1 MNEKVKKI
9 QIVSILIFLAAVIF
23 LLSFILTK
31 NRKQTPK
38 SDANSEKLILGF
50 SQIGSESAW
59 RTRNTQSIFEAAAEN
74 DIQIIFDDAQQ
85 KQENQLKAIR
95 SFIVYQVDVIAFVPI
110 IEDGWDNVLTEA
122 KEAGI
127 PVIVVDRQIN
137 ADESLYAGF
146 LGENGLEEGRRAARF
161 LVNKCK
167 SYKNPVHILEISGT
181 ENSSVVRERAKG
193 FREII
198 ANDSKFQIIHSEDG
212 DFLRS
217 RGKEIAENLIKL
229 SGPGTGTEKNEI
241 GTRAG
246 SPNYKKD
253 GLYYNNQKIDAVYSH
268 NDSMTLGLLDSI
280 ENYGINTKDTII
292 ISVDA
297 EQKSIDALIAGKL
310 NCVVE
315 CNPNLG
321 PMLMHL
327 VKQIASGKEIPRIT
341 YNNETVF
348 SENDDFTQYE
358 PRGY

>member
-1 MNEKVKKI
+1 MKAKIKKI
-9 QIVSILIFLAAVIF
+9 QFLSIIIFLAALIF
-23 LLSFILTK
+23 LLIFILTK
-31 NRKQTPK
+31 NKNNTSHTK
-38 SDANSEKLILGF
+38 NENSEKLILGF

-110 IEDGWDNVLTEA
+110 VEDGWDNVLTEA

-127 PVIVVDRQIN
+127 PVILVDRQIN
-137 ADESLYAGF
+137 ADPSLYAGF
-146 LGENGLEEGRRAARF
+146 LGEDGLEEGRRAARF
-161 LVNKCK
+161 LLNKCRNRTGTV
-167 SYKNPVHILEISGT
+167 SIYEMSGT
-181 ENSSVVRERAKG
+181 ENSSVVRDRAKG

-198 ANDSKFQIIHSEDG
+198 ASDPKFQIIHSEDG

-217 RGKEIAENLIKL
+217 RGKEIAENLIT
-229 SGPGTGTEKNEI
+229 SSQ
-241 GTRAG
+241 R
-246 SPNYKKD
+246 KD
-253 GLYYNNQKIDAVYSH
+253 GLYFEGQKIDAVYSH
-268 NDSMTLGLLDSI
+268 NDSMTLGMLDSI
-280 ENYGINTKDTII
+280 ENYKVYTGNTII

-297 EQKSIDALIAGKL
+297 EQKSIDALQAGKL

-321 PMLMHL
+321 PKLMEL
-327 VKQIASGKEIPRIT
+327 VKDIAEGKTIPRVT
-341 YNNETVF
+341 YNSETMF
-348 SENDDFTQYE
+348 TENDDFSTYQ

>member
-1 MNEKVKKI
+1 MQNKIKKVKI
-9 QIVSILIFLAAVIF
+9 LSIAIFIAAILF
-23 LLSFILTK
+23 LLLFLFI
-31 NRKQTPK
+31 NHK
-38 SDANSEKLILGF
+38 SEKPEQDNTNQANNKLILGF

-110 IEDGWDNVLTEA
+110 VEDGWDNVLTEA

-127 PVIVVDRQIN
+127 PVILVDRQIN
-137 ADESLYAGF
+137 ADPSLYAGF
-146 LGENGLEEGRRAARF
+146 LGEDGLEEGRRAARF
-161 LVNKCK
+161 LLNKCRNRT
-167 SYKNPVHILEISGT
+167 STVNIYEMSGT
-181 ENSSVVRERAKG
+181 ENSSVVRDRAKG

-198 ANDSKFQIIHSEDG
+198 AGNSKFQIIHSEDG

-217 RGKEIAENLIKL
+217 RGKEIAENLIT
-229 SGPGTGTEKNEI
+229 SS
-241 GTRAG
+241 RR
-246 SPNYKKD
+246 KD
-253 GLYYNNQKIDAVYSH
+253 GLYFEGQKIDAVYSH
-268 NDSMTLGLLDSI
+268 NDSMTLGMLDSL
-280 ENYGINTKDTII
+280 ENYNVYTGNTII

-297 EQKSIDALIAGKL
+297 EQKSIDALQAGKL

-321 PMLMHL
+321 PKLMEL
-327 VKQIASGKEIPRIT
+327 VKDIAEGKTIPRVT
-341 YNNETVF
+341 YNSETMF
-348 SENDDFTQYE
+348 TENDDFSTYQ

>member
-1 MNEKVKKI
+1 MKAKIKKI
-9 QIVSILIFLAAVIF
+9 KLFSIIIFLATVLF
-23 LLSFILTK
+23 LLFFISTK
-31 NRKQTPK
+31 YRKPVSTK
-38 SDANSEKLILGF
+38 SKAKEHSEKLILGF

-59 RTRNTQSIFEAAAEN
+59 RTRNTQSIYEAAAEN

-110 IEDGWDNVLTEA
+110 VEDGWDNVLTEA

-127 PVIVVDRQIN
+127 PVILVDRQIN
-137 ADESLYAGF
+137 ADPSLYAGF
-146 LGENGLEEGRRAARF
+146 IGEDGLEEGRRAARF
-161 LVNKCK
+161 LLNKCK
-167 SYKNPVHILEISGT
+167 YRKGTVSIYEMSGT
-181 ENSSVVRERAKG
+181 ENSSVVRDRARG
-193 FREII
+193 FREVI
-198 ANDSKFQIIHSEDG
+198 ATDPKFQIIHSEDG

-217 RGKEIAENLIKL
+217 RGKEIGEKLIENSRKISS
-229 SGPGTGTEKNEI
+229 SGRFK
-241 GTRAG
+241 
-246 SPNYKKD
+246 SD
-253 GLYYNNQKIDAVYSH
+253 GLYFEYQKIDAVYSH

-297 EQKSIDALIAGKL
+297 EQKSIDALKAGKL

-327 VKQIASGKEIPRIT
+327 VKQIADGNKIPRVT
-341 YNNETVF
+341 YNSETYF
-348 SENDDFTQYE
+348 TEDDDFSTYT

>member
-1 MNEKVKKI
+1 MKGKIKKVK
-9 QIVSILIFLAAVIF
+9 ILSVIIFAVTIIFLFAF
-23 LLSFILTK
+23 LIITQK
-31 NRKQTPK
+31 NNKKTEAPK
-38 SDANSEKLILGF
+38 ENKLILGF

-59 RTRNTQSIFEAAAEN
+59 RTRNTQSIFEAAEEN

-110 IEDGWDNVLTEA
+110 VEDGWDNVLTEA

-127 PVIVVDRQIN
+127 PVILVDRQIN
-137 ADESLYAGF
+137 ADPSLYAGF
-146 LGENGLEEGRRAARF
+146 LGEDGLEEGRRAARF

-167 SYKNPVHILEISGT
+167 NRKSTINIYEMSGT
-181 ENSSVVRERAKG
+181 ENSSVVRDRANG

-198 ANDSKFQIIHSEDG
+198 NANPKFKIIHSEDG

-217 RGKEIAENLIKL
+217 RGKEIAENLISK
-229 SGPGTGTEKNEI
+229 SN
-241 GTRAG
+241 R
-246 SPNYKKD
+246 KD
-253 GLYYNNQKIDAVYSH
+253 GLFFENQKIDVVYSH
-268 NDSMTLGLLDSI
+268 NDSMTLGMLDSI
-280 ENYGINTKDTII
+280 ENFGVNTKNTII

-297 EQKSIDALIAGKL
+297 EQKSIDALTAGKL

-321 PMLMHL
+321 PKLMEL
-327 VKQIASGKEIPRIT
+327 VKEIAEGNTIPRIT
-341 YNNETVF
+341 YNTETVF
-348 SENDDFTQYE
+348 TENDDFSKYE

>member
-1 MNEKVKKI
+1 MKLHFRKI
-9 QIVSILIFLAAVIF
+9 HIVSLIVLVLLAVFTFIF
-23 LLSFILTK
+23 IHKITAGTKEQELSADT
-31 NRKQTPK
+31 NQQ
-38 SDANSEKLILGF
+38 DKLILGF

-59 RTRNTQSIFEAAAEN
+59 RTRNTQSIMEAAEEN

-122 KEAGI
+122 QEAGI

-137 ADESLYAGF
+137 ADQSLYAGF

-161 LVNKCK
+161 LLNKCRNQTK
-167 SYKNPVHILEISGT
+167 TIHILEMSGT

-193 FREII
+193 FREVLQ
-198 ANDSKFQIIHSEDG
+198 NDPKFEIIHSEDG

-217 RGKEIAENLIKL
+217 RGKEIAENLIL
-229 SGPGTGTEKNEI
+229 ASRAPGTSRIK
-241 GTRAG
+241 
-246 SPNYKKD
+246 SD

-280 ENYGINTKDTII
+280 EQYSINTSNTII

-297 EQKSIDALIAGKL
+297 EQKSIDALVEGKL

-321 PMLMHL
+321 PKLMQL
-327 VKQIASGKEIPRIT
+327 VKQIAAGQSIPRVT
-341 YNNETVF
+341 YNTETVF
-348 SENDDFTQYE
+348 TEDDDFSLYE

>member
-1 MNEKVKKI
+1 MKAKIKKI
-9 QIVSILIFLAAVIF
+9 QLVSTLIFLAAVIF
-23 LLSFILTK
+23 LLIFILTK
-31 NRKQTPK
+31 DNKIAAQTSK
-38 SDANSEKLILGF
+38 EHSEKLILGF

-110 IEDGWDNVLTEA
+110 VEDGWDNVLTEA

-127 PVIVVDRQIN
+127 PVILVDRKIN
-137 ADESLYAGF
+137 ADPSLYAGF
-146 LGENGLEEGRRAARF
+146 LGEDGLEEGRRAARF
-161 LVNKCK
+161 LLNKCRNRTGTV
-167 SYKNPVHILEISGT
+167 SIYEMSGT
-181 ENSSVVRERAKG
+181 ENSSVVRDRAKG
-193 FREII
+193 FREVI
-198 ANDSKFQIIHSEDG
+198 ATDSKFKIIHSEDG

-217 RGKEIAENLIKL
+217 RGKEIGEKLIESSRGL
-229 SGPGTGTEKNEI
+229 SLNGRFK
-241 GTRAG
+241 
-246 SPNYKKD
+246 SD
-253 GLYYNNQKIDAVYSH
+253 GLYFENQKIDAVYSH

-280 ENYGINTKDTII
+280 ENYGVNTKNTII

-297 EQKSIDALIAGKL
+297 EQKSIDALTAGKL

-327 VKQIASGKEIPRIT
+327 VKQTAEGKTIPRIT
-341 YNNETVF
+341 YNNETF
-348 SENDDFTQYE
+348 FTEDDDFSKYQ